1 MSEPALADLLAFAV
15 QLAHEAGRLVLAHFQ
30 TGLAIE
36 HKADASPV
44 TIADRAAEDLLRGR
58 IGARFP
64 EDGILGEEL
73 GESNPGARR
82 RWVLDP
88 IDGTRTFVRG
98 VPLFGVLIGVEI
110 DGRFRV
116 GVIHIP
122 VLGET
127 VCGASGLGCS
137 WNGRTARVSAVDKLS
152 GALVLTTDVENI
164 ERRGRR
170 AGWDRLRARAGLART
185 WGDCYGYALVATGR
199 AECMIDP
206 IVARWDAA
214 AVVPVIEEAGG
225 IVTDLSGR
233 PAGGE
238 GSLIA
243 TNAVL
248 GTEIRTLLAET
259 P

>member
-1 MSEPALADLLAFAV
+1 MNGPTLADLLGFAV
-15 QLAHEAGRLVLAHFQ
+15 SLAHDAGRLVRTHFQ
-30 TGLAIE
+30 TGMTIE

-44 TIADRAAEDLLRGR
+44 TSADRAAEQLLRSR
-58 IGARFP
+58 IGTRFP
-64 EDGILGEEL
+64 DDGILGEEF
-73 GESNPGARR
+73 GEVNPGANR
-82 RWVLDP
+82 RWIVDP

-110 DGRFRV
+110 DGRSRV

-122 VLGET
+122 ALGET
-127 VCGASGLGCS
+127 VCAASGQGCT
-137 WNGRTARVSAVDKLS
+137 WNGRPARVSAVDTLTR
-152 GALVLTTDVENI
+152 ALVLTTDVENI
-164 ERRGRR
+164 ERRGHRS
-170 AGWDRLRARAGLART
+170 GWDRLRARAGLTRT

-225 IVTDLSGR
+225 IVTDLDSR
-233 PAGGE
+233 PAGAA

-243 TNAVL
+243 TNAIL
-248 GTEIRTLLAET
+248 GPEIRTLLAGT
-259 P
+259 S